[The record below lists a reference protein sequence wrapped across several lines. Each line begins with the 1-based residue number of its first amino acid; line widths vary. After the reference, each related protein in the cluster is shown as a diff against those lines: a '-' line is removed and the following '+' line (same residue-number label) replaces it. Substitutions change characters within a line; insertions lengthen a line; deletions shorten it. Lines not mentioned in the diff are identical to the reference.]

1 MLFAFITART
11 AAAGGAATTLAAS
24 TGAGGTAGG
33 SSTATGSA
41 LGSIGASRAS
51 SLGTAAGGL
60 AATTEIGGDG
70 AGLGGL
76 GARVGSLFE
85 STSTAT
91 VTDGSGLQS
100 VQGAILSGT
109 EDMLLGD
116 ATADAIASG
125 AGNAADTMLVAAGD
139 AGAGVL
145 SMLPGWLVSGGLAAL
160 ASEVAFAVFAIVLL
174 FGAGNSSSGEDDVR
188 ENVGD
193 NLLLKGEESS
203 DDAENGTV
211 EVDED
216 NIESLR

>member
-1 MLFAFITART
+1 
-11 AAAGGAATTLAAS
+11 
-24 TGAGGTAGG
+24 
-33 SSTATGSA
+33 
-41 LGSIGASRAS
+41 
-51 SLGTAAGGL
+51 
-60 AATTEIGGDG
+60 
-70 AGLGGL
+70 
-76 GARVGSLFE
+76 
-85 STSTAT
+85 
-91 VTDGSGLQS
+91 
-100 VQGAILSGT
+100 
-109 EDMLLGD
+109 MLLGD
-116 ATADAIASG
+116 ATTDVIASG

-174 FGAGNSSSGEDDVR
+174 FGAGNSSSGEDVR